1 LSKNVLVT
9 GGAGYIGS
17 ILVPRLLGNG
27 FRVTVI
33 DNFMY
38 RQPSL
43 ASSVSNSGLQI
54 VFGDVRDQHLMKNL
68 VRKADI
74 VIPLAAIVGAPACE
88 RDPVLSKS
96 INRDATLW
104 LFDQIGKNQQ
114 VIMPTTNSA
123 YGSGDNNSY
132 CDENSPL
139 KPISLYAKDKVVIE
153 EALMSLENATS
164 FRLATVFG
172 ISPRMRLDLL
182 VNNFVNRALYDRYI
196 VLFEGHFRRNYIHLS
211 DVVTAFEMAIH
222 SPGEFKGEIFN
233 VGLSSANLSKI
244 QLCLEI
250 KDVLP
255 EFTFVQA
262 ELGQDPD
269 KRDYIVSNSK
279 IESKGFS
286 PKVSLR
292 DGIEELVKGLPM
304 FAVSTHSNL

>member
-211 DVVTAFEMAIH
+211 DAVTAFEMAIH

>member
-1 LSKNVLVT
+1 MSKNVLIT

-17 ILVPRLLGNG
+17 ILVPRLLGKG

-132 CDENSPL
+132 CDESSPL

-182 VNNFVNRALYDRYI
+182 VNHFVNRALFDRYI

-211 DVVTAFEMAIH
+211 DVVSAFEMAIR

-255 EFTFVQA
+255 EFTFVEA

-304 FAVSTHSNL
+304 FAVSTYSNL